1 MGRQFVNGND
11 ILQGVTSIYIETAPL
26 IYYVE
31 ENPRYLAPMD
41 TIINAIE
48 QSNLVAMSSVI
59 TLTEVLSHP
68 IKLGNHRLEQQYQDI
83 LVNGESFQLISVNIQ
98 IAQEAARLRAR
109 YGLRTPDA
117 IHVASALYAQCQ
129 AFLTNDKAI
138 TKVNELRVLLLDE
151 LID

>member
-1 MGRQFVNGND
+1 MNGND